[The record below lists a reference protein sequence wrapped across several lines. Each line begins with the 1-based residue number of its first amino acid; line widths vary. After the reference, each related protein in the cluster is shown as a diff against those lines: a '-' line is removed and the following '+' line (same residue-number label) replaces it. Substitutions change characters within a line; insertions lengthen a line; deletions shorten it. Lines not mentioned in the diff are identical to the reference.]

1 MLGIKRVVI
10 NHFDWWVYSWLC
22 LLDGIVQIVDG
33 LIGILSFGYLTIDW
47 TIQWLWDLR
56 IRRLE
61 KERNKPKNRPSG
73 HVDKLLYKEE

>member
-22 LLDGIVQIVDG
+22 IISAIIDFINA

-47 TIQWLWDLR
+47 SIDWFWSLEM
-56 IRRLE
+56 RRLE
-61 KERNKPKNRPSG
+61 KNRGVKIDHSWIF
-73 HVDKLLYKEE
+73 HYIRRSKEK